1 MKKLW
6 SLFSSIKTAVVL
18 FFLIALTSIIGT
30 LIQQQPNPTGYERVY
45 GPSIA
50 KIIKALELY
59 DMYHSWWFQLLI
71 VLFAINLIVC
81 SFDRLPKILRFFK
94 KENRIQ
100 PIDYAE
106 SLQDKCRIRSKKG
119 LDHVVEGIRSVLSE
133 FGFGIKEELKQDDVV
148 YLFSEK
154 GLINRLGVYA
164 THFSILI
171 ILIGGLIGSIFGF
184 TGNMVVVEGEKSR
197 NVVLRGGVN
206 NKILPFEIKCE
217 KFEIVYYKNRPEV
230 PKEYIS
236 KVKVIDNGKVV
247 MEKNI
252 EVNHPLKYKGIYFYQ
267 ASYGVYSSQEGIL
280 TLAIRD
286 KNTGKRYTVSVM
298 VGEKVKIDDTPYEV
312 KLIAFYPDF
321 VLTESGQ
328 PTTRSD
334 ELRNPAALLE
344 VLKGDK
350 PLYRTWVF
358 AFFPNVHSK
367 KNTPFEFKFLGFKP
381 TFYTVFQVSKDPGVW
396 LVWLGCILM
405 VISIFI
411 TFFMSH
417 KRIFVWVRDK
427 GKDREVIIGFSVNRN
442 REAFKK
448 KAENICNKLKEVL

>member
-6 SLFSSIKTAVVL
+6 NLFASIKTAVVL
-18 FFLIALTSIIGT
+18 FFFIAVTSIIGT
-30 LIQQQPNPTGYERVY
+30 LIQQQPTPSGYERIY
-45 GPSIA
+45 GPTIA

-59 DMYHSWWFQLLI
+59 DMYHSWWFQLLLI
-71 VLFAINLIVC
+71 LFAVNLLVC
-81 SFDRLPKILRFFK
+81 SVDRLPRILRFFK
-94 KENRIQ
+94 RESRIQ
-100 PIDYAE
+100 PPSYA
-106 SLQDKCRIRSKKG
+106 SNLPDKCRIKSKKSLEEVAEAVKG
-119 LDHVVEGIRSVLSE
+119 VLKS
-133 FGFGIKEELKQDDVV
+133 FGFSPKEEVKDEKSY

-164 THFSILI
+164 THFSILL
-171 ILIGGLIGSIFGF
+171 ILIGGLIGSMFGF
-184 TGNMVVVEGEKSR
+184 TGNMAVVEGEKSR

-217 KFEIVYYKNRPEV
+217 KFEVVYYKNRPQV
-230 PKEYIS
+230 PKEYVS
-236 KVKVIDNGKVV
+236 RVKVIENGKAVL
-247 MEKNI
+247 EKNI

-280 TLAIRD
+280 TLKVKD
-286 KNTGKRYTVSVM
+286 KNSGKEYTVSVK
-298 VGEKVKIDDTPYEV
+298 VGEEAKIDDTGYEV
-312 KLIAFYPDF
+312 KLVAFYPDF

-344 VLKGDK
+344 VSKDGK

-367 KNTPFEFKFLGFKP
+367 KDAPFDFRFLGFKP
-381 TFYTVFQVSKDPGVW
+381 TFYTVFQVSRDPGVW
-396 LVWLGCILM
+396 IVWLGCIMM
-405 VISIFI
+405 VLSIFI

-417 KRIFVWVRDK
+417 RRVFVWIEDK
-427 GKDREVIIGFSVNRN
+427 GNFREVVVGFTTNRN

-448 KAENICNKLKEVL
+448 KAEEICNKLKEAL

>member
-6 SLFSSIKTAVVL
+6 NLFASIKTAVVL
-18 FFLIALTSIIGT
+18 FFFIAVTSIIGT
-30 LIQQQPNPTGYERVY
+30 LIQQQPTPAGYERIY
-45 GPSIA
+45 GPTIA
-50 KIIKALELY
+50 KIIKTLELY
-59 DMYHSWWFQLLI
+59 DMYHSWWFQLLLI
-71 VLFAINLIVC
+71 LFTLNLVIC
-81 SFDRLPKILRFFK
+81 SIDRLPRIMRFFK
-94 KENRIQ
+94 RESRIQ
-100 PIDYAE
+100 PIDYA
-106 SLQDKCRIRSKKG
+106 SNLPDKCRLKSKKSFE
-119 LDHVVEGIRSVLSE
+119 DITTTIRDVLKSY
-133 FGFGIKEELKQDDVV
+133 GFSPKEEINEDKRY

-164 THFSILI
+164 THFSIL
-171 ILIGGLIGSIFGF
+171 LVLVGGLIGSMFGF
-184 TGNMVVVEGEKSR
+184 TGNMAVVEGEKSR

-217 KFEIVYYKNRPEV
+217 KFEIIYYENKPQV

-236 KVKVIDNGKVV
+236 RVKVIENGKVV
-247 MEKNI
+247 LEKNI

-267 ASYGVYSSQEGIL
+267 ASYGVYSSQEGTL
-280 TLAIRD
+280 TLKVKE
-286 KNTGKRYTVSVM
+286 KNTAEEYVLDLK
-298 VGEKVKIDDTPYEV
+298 VGEKKRLDDTDYEI
-312 KLIAFYPDF
+312 KLVAFYPDF
-321 VLTESGQ
+321 VITESGQ

-344 VLKGDK
+344 VFKGGK

-367 KNTPFEFKFLGFKP
+367 KNTPFDFKFSGFKP
-381 TFYTVFQVSKDPGVW
+381 TFYTVLQVSRDPGVW
-396 LVWLGCILM
+396 IVWIGCILM

-417 KRIFVWVRDK
+417 KRVFVWIEDK
-427 GKDREVIIGFSVNRN
+427 GKFREIIIGFSTNRN

-448 KAENICNKLKEVL
+448 KAEDICNKLKEAL